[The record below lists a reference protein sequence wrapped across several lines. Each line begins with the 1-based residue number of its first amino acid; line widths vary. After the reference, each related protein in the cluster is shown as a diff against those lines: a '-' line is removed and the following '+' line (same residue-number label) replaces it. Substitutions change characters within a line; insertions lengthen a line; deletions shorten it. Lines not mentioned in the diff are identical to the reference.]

1 LRYYS
6 VFCLDITFKSIQIYS
21 ETQVLVAPLKI
32 RELQKCSSLF
42 LCSFTLKTPT
52 DATDCVNQR
61 VNRVNHSKR
70 SLLQVES
77 AE

>member
-1 LRYYS
+1 M
-6 VFCLDITFKSIQIYS
+6 FKK
-21 ETQVLVAPLKI
+21 LKI
-32 RELQKCSSLF
+32 LYKN
-42 LCSFTLKTPT
+42 
-52 DATDCVNQR
+52 ADCVNQR

>member
-1 LRYYS
+1 MFFYLENALGY
-6 VFCLDITFKSIQIYS
+6 
-21 ETQVLVAPLKI
+21 
-32 RELQKCSSLF
+32 
-42 LCSFTLKTPT
+42 
-52 DATDCVNQR
+52 TDCVNQC

>member
-1 LRYYS
+1 MPFATIHYNL
-6 VFCLDITFKSIQIYS
+6 LKM
-21 ETQVLVAPLKI
+21 VLVAPQKI

-42 LCSFTLKTPT
+42 MLFYLEKALRC
-52 DATDCVNQR
+52 ADCVNQR

-70 SLLQVES
+70 SLLQVKS

>member
-1 LRYYS
+1 MPFATIHYNL
-6 VFCLDITFKSIQIYS
+6 LKM
-21 ETQVLVAPLKI
+21 VLVAPQKI

-42 LCSFTLKTPT
+42 MFLLLENALGC
-52 DATDCVNQR
+52 ADCVNQR

>member
-1 LRYYS
+1 MFR
-6 VFCLDITFKSIQIYS
+6 T
-21 ETQVLVAPLKI
+21 LKI
-32 RELQKCSSLF
+32 RHEN
-42 LCSFTLKTPT
+42 
-52 DATDCVNQR
+52 ADCVNQR